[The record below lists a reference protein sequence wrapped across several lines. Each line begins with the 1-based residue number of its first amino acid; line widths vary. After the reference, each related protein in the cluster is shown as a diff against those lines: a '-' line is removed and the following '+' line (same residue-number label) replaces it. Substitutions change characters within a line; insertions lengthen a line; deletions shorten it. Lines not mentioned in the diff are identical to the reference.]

1 MKILHVVSS
10 TNPDDGGVIE
20 SIKLK
25 QSIYKKLKIKCE
37 ILCLDDNSDKWL
49 KDKRLPT
56 VHCAGSKKMAVNK
69 YINLFFWL
77 DKYIRNYDLVVCD
90 GLWQF
95 TNFAVWKTAT
105 KHNVKYQVIVHG
117 MLDPWFN
124 KYIFKYIKKLIFW
137 QLIQH
142 RVLRDANLVLFTSKE
157 EKNLSKKSKFYPY
170 NFKQGILSLPIDKSP
185 YIFYKKK
192 NSFINKFPE
201 LKKKKIILY
210 LGRINKKKGL
220 DLLIKAFDTMIKQ
233 NKGKKEIHLVI
244 AGPYEKKY
252 YIKINNL
259 IKDLKLGR
267 FISLTG
273 PLYDKLKWDA
283 FNSCHIFCL
292 PTHQE
297 NFGITIV
304 ESLSVGKPVI
314 TTNKTNIWKIINN
327 YNAAFISNDDYRGLV
342 KSLTK
347 WNLLNRKEYNEMSK
361 SSFQC
366 FKENFYKDK
375 VINDFKKIIK
385 K

>member
-37 ILCLDDNSDKWL
+37 ILCLDDSSDKWL
-49 KDKRLPT
+49 KDKRLPI
-56 VHCAGSKKMAVNK
+56 VHCVGSRKIA
-69 YINLFFWL
+69 IN
-77 DKYIRNYDLVVCD
+77 KYIRNYDLVVCD

-192 NSFINKFPE
+192 KF
-201 LKKKKIILY
+201 LK
-210 LGRINKKKGL
+210 N
-220 DLLIKAFDTMIKQ
+220 
-233 NKGKKEIHLVI
+233 
-244 AGPYEKKY
+244 
-252 YIKINNL
+252 
-259 IKDLKLGR
+259 
-267 FISLTG
+267 
-273 PLYDKLKWDA
+273 
-283 FNSCHIFCL
+283 
-292 PTHQE
+292 
-297 NFGITIV
+297 
-304 ESLSVGKPVI
+304 
-314 TTNKTNIWKIINN
+314 
-327 YNAAFISNDDYRGLV
+327 
-342 KSLTK
+342 
-347 WNLLNRKEYNEMSK
+347 
-361 SSFQC
+361 
-366 FKENFYKDK
+366 
-375 VINDFKKIIK
+375 
-385 K
+385 